1 MKQTCEIGCEC
12 ERIEQ
17 MIRHT
22 LWSSGA
28 KGFVVGIS
36 GGVDSALAAALCARA
51 IGGNQVVGIALPS
64 PVTPVADL
72 KDGKDLCAAFD
83 IPFKTISIEP
93 MLSAFADMED
103 FENTRYL
110 SGNLMARI
118 RMTNLYYHAN
128 RLQYLVCGTSNRSEY
143 MLGYSTKYGDSA
155 ADIQPILHCYKTRVY
170 ALAEE
175 VGVPA
180 QIIKKPPSAGLWPGQ
195 SDEADIGFTYA
206 EIDRALASLEVN
218 GWTASNAQEELIL
231 GKVQASMHKRM
242 SPPNLLEIQ

>member
-36 GGVDSALAAALCARA
+36 GGVDSALAAVLCARA
-51 IGGNQVVGIALPS
+51 VGGERVLGIALPS
-64 PVTPVADL
+64 PVTPDADL
-72 KDGKDLCAAFD
+72 RDGKDLCAAFD
-83 IPFKTISIEP
+83 IPFKTIPIEP
-93 MLSAFADMED
+93 MLSAFAGMEG
-103 FENTRYL
+103 FEKNSYL

-118 RMTNLYYHAN
+118 RMTTLYYHAN
-128 RLQYLVCGTSNRSEY
+128 RLHYLVCGTSNRSEY

-170 ALAEE
+170 ALAKE

-180 QIIKKPPSAGLWPGQ
+180 PIIEKPPSAGLWPGQ
-195 SDEADIGFTYA
+195 SDEAEIGLTYA
-206 EIDRALASLEVN
+206 TIDSALISLEAN
-218 GWTASNAQEELIL
+218 NWTASNAQEELIL

-242 SPPNLLEIQ
+242 TPPNLLEIP

>member
-51 IGGNQVVGIALPS
+51 VGGEHVMGIALPS
-64 PVTPVADL
+64 PVTPEADL
-72 KDGKDLCAAFD
+72 SDGRDLCAAFD
-83 IPFKTISIEP
+83 VPFKTISIEP
-93 MLSAFADMED
+93 MLSAFAGMED
-103 FENTRYL
+103 FEKTPYL

-118 RMTNLYYHAN
+118 RMTTLYYHAN
-128 RLQYLVCGTSNRSEY
+128 RLHYLVCGTSNRSEY

-155 ADIQPILHCYKTRVY
+155 ADIQPILHSYKTRVY

-175 VGVPA
+175 VGVPT
-180 QIIKKPPSAGLWPGQ
+180 QIIKKTPSAGLWPGQ

-218 GWTASNAQEELIL
+218 GWTASNAQEDLIL

-242 SPPNLLEIQ
+242 SPPNLLEIH

>member
-1 MKQTCEIGCEC
+1 MKQMCEIGCEC

-22 LWSSGA
+22 LWSSRA
-28 KGFVVGIS
+28 KGIVVGIS

-51 IGGNQVVGIALPS
+51 VGGEQVMGITLPS
-64 PVTPVADL
+64 PVTPEADL
-72 KDGKDLCAAFD
+72 KDGEALCAAFN

-93 MLSAFADMED
+93 MLSAFAGMDD
-103 FENTRYL
+103 FENTHYL
-110 SGNLMARI
+110 CGNLMARI
-118 RMTNLYYHAN
+118 RMTTLYYHAN
-128 RLQYLVCGTSNRSEY
+128 RLHYLVCGTSNRSEY

-155 ADIQPILHCYKTRVY
+155 ADIQPILHCYKTRIY

-180 QIIKKPPSAGLWPGQ
+180 PIIEKPPSAGLWPGQ
-195 SDEADIGFTYA
+195 SDEAEIGFTYA
-206 EIDRALASLEVN
+206 EIDSALASLEVN

-231 GKVQASMHKRM
+231 GKVQASLHKRM
-242 SPPNLLEIQ
+242 NPPNLLEIQ

>member
-28 KGFVVGIS
+28 KGIVVGIS

-51 IGGNQVVGIALPS
+51 VGGRQVMGIALPS
-64 PVTPVADL
+64 PVTPEADL
-72 KDGKDLCAAFD
+72 RDGEELCTKFD
-83 IPFKTISIEP
+83 IPFKTIPIEP
-93 MLSAFADMED
+93 MLSAFAGMDE
-103 FENTRYL
+103 FENTPYL

-118 RMTNLYYHAN
+118 RMATLYYHAN
-128 RLQYLVCGTSNRSEY
+128 RLHYLVCGTSNRSEY
-143 MLGYSTKYGDSA
+143 MLGYCTKYGDNA

-180 QIIKKPPSAGLWPGQ
+180 PIIEKPPSAGLWPGQ
-195 SDEADIGFTYA
+195 SDEADIGFTYP
-206 EIDRALASLEVN
+206 EIDSALASLEVN
-218 GWTASNAQEELIL
+218 GWAASNAQEELIL
-231 GKVQASMHKRM
+231 GKVLASMHKRM
-242 SPPNLLEIQ
+242 SPPNLLEVL

>member
-1 MKQTCEIGCEC
+1 MKQKCEIGCEC
-12 ERIEQ
+12 ERIEH

-36 GGVDSALAAALCARA
+36 GGVDSALAAAFCARA
-51 IGGNQVVGIALPS
+51 VGGERVLGISLPS
-64 PVTPVADL
+64 LVTPEVDQ
-72 KDGKDLCAAFD
+72 KDGADLCAAFD

-93 MLSAFADMED
+93 MLSAFAGMED
-103 FENTRYL
+103 FEKSPYL

-118 RMTNLYYHAN
+118 RMATLYYHAN
-128 RLQYLVCGTSNRSEY
+128 RLHYLVCGTSNRSEY
-143 MLGYSTKYGDSA
+143 MLGYSTKHGDNA

-175 VGVPA
+175 VGVSDT
-180 QIIKKPPSAGLWPGQ
+180 IIKKVPSAGLWPGQ

-206 EIDRALASLEVN
+206 EIDSALISLEAN
-218 GWTASNAQEELIL
+218 NWTASNAQQELIL

-242 SPPNLLEIQ
+242 NPPNLMEIL

>member
-1 MKQTCEIGCEC
+1 MKQKCEIGCEC
-12 ERIEQ
+12 ERIEH

-36 GGVDSALAAALCARA
+36 GGVDSALAAAFCARA
-51 IGGNQVVGIALPS
+51 VGGERVLGISLPS
-64 PVTPVADL
+64 SVTSDADQ
-72 KDGKDLCAAFD
+72 KDGADLCAAFD

-93 MLSAFADMED
+93 MLSAFAGMED
-103 FENTRYL
+103 FEKSPYL

-118 RMTNLYYHAN
+118 RMATLYYHAN
-128 RLQYLVCGTSNRSEY
+128 RLHYLVCGTSNRSEY
-143 MLGYSTKYGDSA
+143 MLGYSTKHGDNA

-175 VGVPA
+175 VGVSDT
-180 QIIKKPPSAGLWPGQ
+180 IIKKVPSAGLWPGQ

-206 EIDRALASLEVN
+206 EIDSALISLEAN
-218 GWTASNAQEELIL
+218 NWTASNAQQELIL
-231 GKVQASMHKRM
+231 GKVRASMHKRM
-242 SPPNLLEIQ
+242 NPPNLMEIL

>member
-1 MKQTCEIGCEC
+1 MKQTCETGCEC

-51 IGGNQVVGIALPS
+51 VGGERVVGIALPS
-64 PVTPVADL
+64 PVTPEADL
-72 KDGKDLCAAFD
+72 KDGADLCAAFD

-93 MLSAFADMED
+93 MLNAFAGMEE
-103 FENTRYL
+103 FEKTPYL
-110 SGNLMARI
+110 NGNLMARI
-118 RMTNLYYHAN
+118 RMTTLYYHAN
-128 RLQYLVCGTSNRSEY
+128 RLHHLVCGTSNRSEY
-143 MLGYSTKYGDSA
+143 MLGYCTKYGDNA
-155 ADIQPILHCYKTRVY
+155 ADIQPILHCYKTRVF

-180 QIIKKPPSAGLWPGQ
+180 PIIEKAPSAGLWPGQ

-206 EIDRALASLEVN
+206 EIDRALASLEAN
-218 GWTASNAQEELIL
+218 NWTASNAQEELIL

-242 SPPNLLEIQ
+242 GPPNLMDIS

>member
-1 MKQTCEIGCEC
+1 MRKICEIGCEC

-51 IGGNQVVGIALPS
+51 VGGERVLGIALPS
-64 PVTPVADL
+64 LVTPEVDL
-72 KDGKDLCAAFD
+72 KDGADLCAAFD

-93 MLSAFADMED
+93 MLTAFTSMKD
-103 FENTRYL
+103 FEESPYL

-118 RMTNLYYHAN
+118 RMTTLYYHAN
-128 RLQYLVCGTSNRSEY
+128 RLHYLVCGTSNRSEY
-143 MLGYSTKYGDSA
+143 LLGYSTKHGDNA

-175 VGVPA
+175 VSVPKP
-180 QIIKKPPSAGLWPGQ
+180 IIKKVPSAGLWPGQ
-195 SDEADIGFTYA
+195 SDEADIGFTYK
-206 EIDRALASLEVN
+206 EIDSALISLEAN
-218 GWTASNAQEELIL
+218 NWIASNAQEELIL
-231 GKVQASMHKRM
+231 RKVEASMHKRL
-242 SPPNLLEIQ
+242 SPPNLMGIP

>member
-1 MKQTCEIGCEC
+1 MKPTCEIGCEC

-28 KGFVVGIS
+28 KGIVVGIS
-36 GGVDSALAAALCARA
+36 GGVDSALAAAFCARA
-51 IGGNQVVGIALPS
+51 VGGERVMGIALPS
-64 PVTPVADL
+64 PVTPEIDL
-72 KDGKDLCAAFD
+72 KDGADLCEAFD

-93 MLSAFADMED
+93 MLSAFAGMED
-103 FENTRYL
+103 FENNPYL

-118 RMTNLYYHAN
+118 RMTTLYYQAN
-128 RLQYLVCGTSNRSEY
+128 RLHYLVCGTSNRSEY

-155 ADIQPILHCYKTRVY
+155 ADIQPILHCYKTRIY

-175 VGVPA
+175 VGVPVP
-180 QIIKKPPSAGLWPGQ
+180 IIEKPPSAGLWPGQ

-206 EIDRALASLEVN
+206 EIDSALASLEVN
-218 GWTASNAQEELIL
+218 NWTASNTQEELIL

>member
-28 KGFVVGIS
+28 RGIVVGIS

-51 IGGNQVVGIALPS
+51 VGGERVLGIALPS
-64 PVTPVADL
+64 PVTPEADL
-72 KDGKDLCAAFD
+72 KDGADLCAVFN
-83 IPFKTISIEP
+83 IPFRTIPIEP
-93 MLSAFADMED
+93 MLSAFAGMED
-103 FENTRYL
+103 FEETPYL
-110 SGNLMARI
+110 NGNLMARI
-118 RMTNLYYHAN
+118 RMTTLYYQAN
-128 RLQYLVCGTSNRSEY
+128 RLHYLVCGTSNRSEY
-143 MLGYSTKYGDSA
+143 MLGYCTKYGDNA

-180 QIIKKPPSAGLWPGQ
+180 PIIAKPPSAGLWPGQ
-195 SDEADIGFTYA
+195 SDEAEIGFTYA
-206 EIDRALASLEVN
+206 EIDRALASLGTN
-218 GWTASNAQEELIL
+218 NWTASNAQEELIL

-242 SPPNLLEIQ
+242 NPPNLLEI